1 MSAARVRD
9 PKSSVYTCAACR
21 RHPIQRCK
29 ESDVN
34 ELKIS
39 NLNDFV
45 MLAGDKIVTDS
56 RKVAEAFGKRHDN
69 VLRAISKLGCSELFA
84 KLNFEVC
91 FENNELQN
99 GKPLKFYRMTKDGF
113 MLLVMG
119 FSGKKAMAIKEAF
132 IAAFNAM
139 ADHIRQIAESDFKAY
154 IAIAAEFQKGRDT
167 ASLCGRGL
175 GAWRRLKPGLQYRLE
190 YLENRIQPSLLLN

>member
-1 MSAARVRD
+1 M
-9 PKSSVYTCAACR
+9 
-21 RHPIQRCK
+21 
-29 ESDVN
+29 N

-56 RKVAEAFGKRHDN
+56 RKVAEAFGKLHKN
-69 VLRAISKLGCSELFA
+69 VVRDIKKLTAETGDFA
-84 KLNFEVC
+84 KLNFELC
-91 FENNELQN
+91 FENSDLQN
-99 GKPLKFYRMTKDGF
+99 GKPQPLYRITKDGF

-119 FSGKKAMAIKEAF
+119 FSGKKAMQIKLAF
-132 IAAFNAM
+132 LSAFNAM

-175 GAWRRLKPGLQYRLE
+175 GAWRRIKPGLQHRLE
-190 YLENRIQPSLLLN
+190 YLENKIQPSLLLN

>member
-1 MSAARVRD
+1 M
-9 PKSSVYTCAACR
+9 
-21 RHPIQRCK
+21 
-29 ESDVN
+29 N

-56 RKVAEAFGKRHDN
+56 RKVAEAFGKLHKDVIRK
-69 VLRAISKLGCSELFA
+69 IKSLGCSSEFA
-84 KLNFEVC
+84 ERNFTLC
-91 FENNELQN
+91 FENSYLQN
-99 GKPLKFYRMTKDGF
+99 GKPQPLYQMTKDGF

>member
-1 MSAARVRD
+1 M
-9 PKSSVYTCAACR
+9 
-21 RHPIQRCK
+21 
-29 ESDVN
+29 N

-119 FSGKKAMAIKEAF
+119 FSGKKPWQSKRLSSPPSTRWPTISARSLNPTSRPTLPSPQNSRRDGIPPACAG
-132 IAAFNAM
+132 AALEPGG
-139 ADHIRQIAESDFKAY
+139 ESN
-154 IAIAAEFQKGRDT
+154 
-167 ASLCGRGL
+167 RGYSTVWNTSKT
-175 GAWRRLKPGLQYRLE
+175 GFSRACC
-190 YLENRIQPSLLLN
+190 

>member
-1 MSAARVRD
+1 M
-9 PKSSVYTCAACR
+9 
-21 RHPIQRCK
+21 
-29 ESDVN
+29 N

-139 ADHIRQIAESDFKAY
+139 ADHIR
-154 IAIAAEFQKGRDT
+154 
-167 ASLCGRGL
+167 
-175 GAWRRLKPGLQYRLE
+175 
-190 YLENRIQPSLLLN
+190 

>member
-1 MSAARVRD
+1 MTNLVEFDFREMV
-9 PKSSVYTCAACR
+9 SV
-21 RHPIQRCK
+21 
-29 ESDVN
+29 S
-34 ELKIS
+34 
-39 NLNDFV
+39 
-45 MLAGDKIVTDS
+45 GDEVVTTS
-56 RKVAEAFGKRHDN
+56 QQIAKFFKREHKN
-69 VLRAISKLGCSELFA
+69 ILRAIEKLECSAEFARLNYEL
-84 KLNFEVC
+84 C

-175 GAWRRLKPGLQYRLE
+175 GAWRRIKPGLQHRLE